1 MFKQGIVH
9 RDIKPANIFL
19 VGSPYVGLASQ
30 QNASDHLNATAS
42 SPAGSQVTPSNTGAS
57 GPTPEYSLLKLGD
70 FSHALRLH
78 SLSHPVRDGE
88 IREVAG
94 TVCYMAPEV
103 CQSQSRGLVTG
114 YGRPCDIWSYCCV
127 ILALITGRQPWHQY
141 RDSLAIFYRLC
152 QNQTPPLPQV
162 YPASTRGKGAE
173 RRNLIPRD
181 APSSSDDGLPYASAE
196 AVALLQAGIQP
207 DPSRRPNAAGLFQ
220 FDFANCPVSYFG
232 HIELAHSR

>member
-1 MFKQGIVH
+1 MH

-19 VGSPYVGLASQ
+19 VGSSSQ
-30 QNASDHLNATAS
+30 NNTSAAAHTTIGPQTTN
-42 SPAGSQVTPSNTGAS
+42 PSAN

-78 SLSHPVRDGE
+78 YLSHPARDGE

-127 ILALITGRQPWHQY
+127 ILALVTGRQPWHQY

-152 QNQTPPLPQV
+152 QNQTPPLPEV
-162 YPASTRGKGAE
+162 CPAMTKERGYAE
-173 RRNLIPRD
+173 RHKIVPLRS
-181 APSSSDDGLPYASAE
+181 APSSSDDGLPFASAE

-207 DPSRRPNAAGLFQ
+207 DPSRRPTAAGLFQ
-220 FDFANCPVSYFG
+220 FDFVSCPATYLS